1 MLTQLRFKN
10 WRSLRDVTIDNL
22 TPLTVFIGANSSGKT
37 NIVDGLRFLQECT
50 TDRPIQAILN
60 RGGAENILTRH
71 QNKSDP
77 IVFEAISLLDSFS
90 KRFEYALK
98 LRLTEPM
105 QPDIAETLLI
115 DRILFLERPFGAK
128 VFAGDAESSGV
139 GFPLSFPMA
148 FEEANLT
155 VLGQGGRSSGSALYP
170 IFNFITER
178 WQLLD
183 EGFKPPLSVLAGR
196 YGDISLVERDAG
208 NLPIMLQY
216 LKGVNY
222 EKYLQMQDDL
232 RELLN
237 HVEGVISIRDER
249 ETRFYVEERFDPG
262 REAPTISAGTARIV
276 AMLTAYYALDIGPRA
291 KMPGLVVIEEP
302 DTAMNPGLL
311 QRFVDL
317 LRRYVREGNRQFI
330 LTTHNP
336 SLLNYFQPEEVRVV
350 SRDENGDTTVQP
362 VPAHIRDIWLTDD
375 AEYGLGEVWT
385 TNVFGGLPK

>member
-37 NIVDGLRFLQECT
+37 NIIDGLRFLQDAVEFEPL
-50 TDRPIQAILN
+50 RAMQS
-60 RGGAENILTRH
+60 RGGTERI
-71 QNKSDP
+71 QNLKARPTDP
-77 IVFEAISLLDSFS
+77 I
-90 KRFEYALK
+90 
-98 LRLTEPM
+98 
-105 QPDIAETLLI
+105 DIAFSFESLNIVQDTGEYSLGLGFDDSEFPFLNEYLESNGQPLLETKGKDWQSKAYLETPLVVTPSPVVWGEPTFLAQFGISEKYSLIYSVREYILKRWQFLNENFMPPTSLPFGSSGQLFVI
-115 DRILFLERPFGAK
+115 DRTA
-128 VFAGDAESSGV
+128 
-139 GFPLSFPMA
+139 
-148 FEEANLT
+148 
-155 VLGQGGRSSGSALYP
+155 Q
-170 IFNFITER
+170 
-178 WQLLD
+178 
-183 EGFKPPLSVLAGR
+183 
-196 YGDISLVERDAG
+196 
-208 NLPIMLQY
+208 NLPIMLDF
-216 LKGVNY
+216 LSKTGPH
-222 EKYLQMQDDL
+222 LL
-232 RELLN
+232 ELLIEDLHKLLEN
-237 HVEGVISIRDER
+237 VESLKILSDDR
-249 ETRFYVEERFDPG
+249 ETRFYLEETHNPK

-362 VPAHIRDIWLTDD
+362 VPSHIRDIWLTDD

>member
-37 NIVDGLRFLQECT
+37 NIVDGLRFLRECID
-50 TDRPIQAILN
+50 DRPIQAILN
-60 RGGAENILTRH
+60 RGGAANILTRH
-71 QNKSDP
+71 QNQSDP
-77 IVFEAISLLDSFS
+77 ITLEITSILDTEIKKF
-90 KRFEYALK
+90 RYELQ

-105 QPDIAETLLI
+105 QPEIAEEIEIEDTFALQRSFGEKIFVTDEEFPDHDFPHPFPNEFEKSNRTFLSEAGHPSI
-115 DRILFLERPFGAK
+115 SILN
-128 VFAGDAESSGV
+128 S
-139 GFPLSFPMA
+139 
-148 FEEANLT
+148 
-155 VLGQGGRSSGSALYP
+155 LYH
-170 IFNFITER
+170 FITER

-216 LKGVNY
+216 LKGVNQ

-232 RELLN
+232 GELLN
-237 HVEGVISIRDER
+237 HVESVMSVRDER

-317 LRRYVREGNRQFI
+317 LRRYVRDGNRQFI

-350 SRDENGDTTVQP
+350 SRDENGDTTVQS
-362 VPAHIRDIWLTDD
+362 VPSHIRDIWLTDD